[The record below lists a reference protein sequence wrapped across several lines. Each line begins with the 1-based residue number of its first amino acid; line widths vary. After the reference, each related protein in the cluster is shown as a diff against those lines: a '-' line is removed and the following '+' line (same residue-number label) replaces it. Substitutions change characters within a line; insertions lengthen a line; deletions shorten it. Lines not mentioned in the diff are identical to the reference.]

1 MVNDTIPIKTVIKD
15 RYVIKQVIGKGGG
28 GIVYA
33 AYDKHLELDVVLKQ
47 IREEVTSLLDSRA
60 EVDILK
66 QLKHERLP
74 KVLDFFEYDG
84 RLFTSMDFIK
94 GIDLKTALAKQGR
107 FLQDKVLKWA
117 QELADA
123 LAYLHGQRPPV
134 IHSDIKPANIM
145 YDPEKNGVTLIDF
158 NISLAFSRGK
168 LDTTWITPGYS
179 PPEQYNKLSD
189 YYEMLAKAGYR
200 SGGQRMNGPYNTG
213 GQPGN
218 MGRLPDAYSRYTLP
232 IVMQTV
238 GKGVDTRSDI
248 YSFGVTMYHLLTGVK
263 PDLDF
268 SKIIPISEFDID
280 LDPSFALII
289 EKCMALD
296 PNERYPNGVA
306 LNQAL
311 RNIYRLDS
319 EYKEFKKRENRRRLI
334 SGLLIGFGL
343 AMIGAGFYTVRSS
356 TGSEYNGIVNEARAY
371 SDSGEYQEAMNRLE
385 EAMEVLPDRIDAY
398 VEKARTQY
406 LSGDFDGAIK
416 TVDEITEND
425 KIKRRKS
432 DDSLWGDLYYICG
445 DAYLEKEEYS
455 NANKA
460 FKRACKEY
468 DGNNLYYR
476 ERAIALARDGKTA
489 DAESVLQDAQDRGL
503 GADSVSYVR
512 AEIACANGED
522 EKAVGLFQDV
532 LNTSQDE
539 ELASRSV
546 LMVSDIYGENG
557 DYDKKIEFLNKYVDN
572 DRFEKG
578 MQMRLSRE
586 LANAWILK
594 GNAKADDRGALVDCS
609 RNALDE
615 LLKIYSYNNSTG
627 TIGDLD
633 TISKLY
639 QNIDDLDKSR
649 EFADQI
655 ISDYPDSYAGYKRK
669 SFVLLYI
676 ETQKAENLR
685 NYSEFKTNYEKA
697 KEMYSK
703 EENQS
708 DPEMDALNKEHDNL
722 VKGGWIK

>member
-94 GIDLKTALAKQGR
+94 GIDLNTALKTQGR

-158 NISLAFSRGK
+158 NISLAFSRSK
-168 LDTTWITPGYS
+168 LGTTWISPGYS
-179 PPEQYNKLSD
+179 PPEQYYKLSD

-218 MGRLPDAYSRYTLP
+218 MGRLPDAYGGNTLP
-232 IVMQTV
+232 IIAQTV

-263 PDLDF
+263 PDLDYAN
-268 SKIIPISEFDID
+268 IIPISEFDIE
-280 LDPSFALII
+280 LEPAFALII

-296 PNERYPNGVA
+296 PNERYPDGVA
-306 LNQAL
+306 LNKAL
-311 RNIYRLDS
+311 RNIYKLDDD
-319 EYKEFKKRENRRRLI
+319 YKEFIKREKRRRLF

-343 AMIGAGFYTVRSS
+343 AMIVAGFYVISTS

-371 SDSGEYQEAMNRLE
+371 SDSGEYQEALNRLE

-432 DDSLWGDLYYICG
+432 DDS
-445 DAYLEKEEYS
+445 
-455 NANKA
+455 
-460 FKRACKEY
+460 
-468 DGNNLYYR
+468 
-476 ERAIALARDGKTA
+476 
-489 DAESVLQDAQDRGL
+489 SVG
-503 GADSVSYVR
+503 
-512 AEIACANGED
+512 
-522 EKAVGLFQDV
+522 
-532 LNTSQDE
+532 
-539 ELASRSV
+539 
-546 LMVSDIYGENG
+546 
-557 DYDKKIEFLNKYVDN
+557 
-572 DRFEKG
+572 
-578 MQMRLSRE
+578 
-586 LANAWILK
+586 
-594 GNAKADDRGALVDCS
+594 
-609 RNALDE
+609 
-615 LLKIYSYNNSTG
+615 
-627 TIGDLD
+627 
-633 TISKLY
+633 
-639 QNIDDLDKSR
+639 
-649 EFADQI
+649 
-655 ISDYPDSYAGYKRK
+655 
-669 SFVLLYI
+669 
-676 ETQKAENLR
+676 
-685 NYSEFKTNYEKA
+685 
-697 KEMYSK
+697 
-703 EENQS
+703 
-708 DPEMDALNKEHDNL
+708 
-722 VKGGWIK
+722 